1 VAAAATTTSTEAG
14 RNVEVEG
21 ATAAVTEPAKARPA
35 RARVVLFGMIALAA
49 ASVGGFYL
57 YGLGKES
64 TDDAQIEGR
73 VMSVSPRVTGQVVKV
88 VVKDNQE
95 VNEGDL
101 LVELDARELEARAAA
116 ARADLLAAKAGLASA
131 QAQLDLT
138 ERNGDAALR
147 QARGGLTQAASSV
160 TVSRSSIDQA
170 QADVA
175 AAESRTKLAQTE
187 YDRVVRLHAENA
199 VSQAEVDTRGAALDQ
214 AKASLAL
221 AVARLDSTRASL
233 TGSAGGVTLAQG
245 RLAQAETIPQQ
256 VQAARAAVDLADARV
271 KQSEAALVLA
281 DLNVSYTKIK
291 APAHGVVSRRTVEV
305 GQIIGPDR
313 PLMAVVPLD
322 DVWVVANFKE
332 NQLRDMRPGEAA
344 KVEVD
349 TYGGKVARG
358 HVESIAGASGAR
370 FSLLP
375 PDNASGNYIKVVQ
388 RVPILVR
395 IDDAAGMTLRPGM
408 SVEVTVD
415 TKVH

>member
-1 VAAAATTTSTEAG
+1 VTAAASSTEAG
-14 RNVEVEG
+14 EQ
-21 ATAAVTEPAKARPA
+21 AAVASVAAPQKAKAAARPA
-35 RARVVLFGMIALAA
+35 RARTVLVAMVVVAA
-49 ASVGGFYL
+49 AAVGAFYVH
-57 YGLGKES
+57 GLGKES
-64 TDDAQIEGR
+64 TDDAQVEGR
-73 VMSVSPRVTGQVVKV
+73 VISVAPRVTGQVVKV
-88 VVKDNQE
+88 LVKDNQE

-138 ERNGDAALR
+138 ERSGDAALR
-147 QARGGLTQAASSV
+147 QARGGLTQASSSV

-175 AAESRTKLAQTE
+175 AAESRAKLAQTE
-187 YDRVVRLHAENA
+187 YDRVVRLHAEKA
-199 VSQAEVDTRGAALDQ
+199 VSQAEVDTRGAGLDQ
-214 AKASLAL
+214 AAASLAL
-221 AVARLDSTRASL
+221 AKARLDSTRASL

-281 DLNVSYTKIK
+281 ELNVSYTKIK
-291 APAHGVVSRRTVEV
+291 APARGVVSRRTVES

-313 PLMAVVPLD
+313 PLMAIVPLD

-332 NQLRDMRPGEAA
+332 NQLRDVRPGEAA
-344 KVEVD
+344 KIEVD
-349 TYGGKVARG
+349 TYGGKIARG

-388 RVPILVR
+388 RVPILVH

-415 TKVH
+415 TKPH

>member
-1 VAAAATTTSTEAG
+1 MVLVGMIVLAAAA
-14 RNVEVEG
+14 VG
-21 ATAAVTEPAKARPA
+21 A
-35 RARVVLFGMIALAA
+35 
-49 ASVGGFYL
+49 FYVS
-57 YGLGKES
+57 GLGKES

-73 VMSVSPRVTGQVVKV
+73 VMSVSPRVTGQVLKV
-88 VVKDNQE
+88 LVKDNQE

-101 LVELDARELEARAAA
+101 LVELDGRELEARAAS
-116 ARADLLAAKAGLASA
+116 ARADLQAAKANLANA
-131 QAQLDLT
+131 QAQLELT
-138 ERNGDAALR
+138 ERSGDAALR

-160 TVSRSSIDQA
+160 TMSRSSIDQA
-170 QADVA
+170 QADVT
-175 AAESRTKLAQTE
+175 AAESRAKLAQTE

-199 VSQAEVDTRGAALDQ
+199 VSQAEVDTRSAAFDQ
-214 AKASLAL
+214 AKASLEL
-221 AVARLDSTRASL
+221 AKARLDSTRASL

-256 VQAARAAVDLADARV
+256 VQAARAALDLADARV
-271 KQSEAALVLA
+271 KQSEAALTLA

-291 APAHGVVSRRTVEV
+291 APAHGLVSRRTVEV

-313 PLMAVVPLD
+313 PLMAVVPLE

-332 NQLRDMRPGEAA
+332 NQLKDMRPGEGA
-344 KVEVD
+344 KIEVD

-415 TKVH
+415 TKTH